1 MTEEA
6 QKVKQD
12 LINLANNLDSAE
24 GVIILKGM
32 NTGDMNDFDMFYYEA
47 NPLLAILVLL
57 ATLSD
62 IYESALSDMEFG
74 LAKGEFTPE
83 ELKKMDATISNMLLK
98 FNLLSKDLYEE
109 SLERRKTTR
118 LKGIGNKAVEKE
130 EIKNDTK

>member
-1 MTEEA
+1 MTEKA

-47 NPLLAILVLL
+47 NPLLAIPVLL
-57 ATLSD
+57 ATLTD

-83 ELKKMDATISNMLLK
+83 ELKKMDATISNMILK
-98 FNLLSKDLYEE
+98 FNLLIKDLHEE
-109 SLERRKTTR
+109 SLERRKTIQF
-118 LKGIGNKAVEKE
+118 KGIGNKAVEKE
-130 EIKNDTK
+130 EN

>member
-1 MTEEA
+1 MTEKA

-12 LINLANNLDSAE
+12 LINLVNNLDSAE

-47 NPLLAILVLL
+47 NPLLAIPVLL
-57 ATLSD
+57 ATLTD

-83 ELKKMDATISNMLLK
+83 ELKKMDATISNMILK
-98 FNLLSKDLYEE
+98 FNLLIKDLHEE
-109 SLERRKTTR
+109 SLERRKTIQFR
-118 LKGIGNKAVEKE
+118 GIGNKAVEKE
-130 EIKNDTK
+130 EN

>member
-1 MTEEA
+1 MIEEA

-12 LINLANNLDSAE
+12 LLNLANNLDSAE

-47 NPLLAILVLL
+47 NPLLAIPVLL
-57 ATLSD
+57 ATLTD

-83 ELKKMDATISNMLLK
+83 ELKKMGATISNMILK
-98 FNLLSKDLYEE
+98 FNLLNKDLHEG
-109 SLERRKTTR
+109 SLERRKTIR
-118 LKGIGNKAVEKE
+118 FKGIGNKAVEKE
-130 EIKNDTK
+130 EN

>member
-1 MTEEA
+1 MIEEA

-12 LINLANNLDSAE
+12 LLNLANNLDSAE

-47 NPLLAILVLL
+47 NPLLAIPVLL
-57 ATLSD
+57 ATLTD

-98 FNLLSKDLYEE
+98 FNLLAKDLYEE
-109 SLERRKTTR
+109 SLERRKTIR
-118 LKGIGNKAVEKE
+118 PKGIGNKAVEKE
-130 EIKNDTK
+130 EN

>member
-1 MTEEA
+1 MIEEA

-12 LINLANNLDSAE
+12 LLNLANNLDSAE

-47 NPLLAILVLL
+47 NPLLAIPVLL
-57 ATLSD
+57 ATLTD

-83 ELKKMDATISNMLLK
+83 ELKKMDATISNMILK
-98 FNLLSKDLYEE
+98 FNLLNKDLHEG
-109 SLERRKTTR
+109 SLERRKTIR
-118 LKGIGNKAVEKE
+118 FKGIGNKAVEKE
-130 EIKNDTK
+130 EN

>member
-1 MTEEA
+1 MIEEA

-12 LINLANNLDSAE
+12 LLNLANNLDSAE

-47 NPLLAILVLL
+47 NPLLAIPVLL
-57 ATLSD
+57 ATLTD

-98 FNLLSKDLYEE
+98 FNLLTKDLYEE
-109 SLERRKTTR
+109 SLERRKTIR

-130 EIKNDTK
+130 EN